1 MKVNAL
7 VKVEFEVSWNPQV
20 FFLIKLQQSQSS
32 PASCIFNYFWNL
44 SLPRDIYPYK
54 NCIHCAAYWTHFE
67 PWFIWISRF
76 SPCFGASCRFGL
88 FHVFDGN
95 LDSDLT
101 KGRARG
107 LLIQAALSWPQF
119 IKSTLTA
126 TVHPISLRTFV
137 FFYHFFLCLLRC
149 SLICRVSKCHIK
161 TGIHFEI
168 KRDWLVGFHLC
179 NSLNMAQ
186 VEWTDQLLP
195 RLGWG
200 GWWS

>member
-1 MKVNAL
+1 MHWLKSSLRLVEILRSFFSLNCSKAKAL
-7 VKVEFEVSWNPQV
+7 QLLAYLIIFEISAYHVT
-20 FFLIKLQQSQSS
+20 FILIKIVSIVL
-32 PASCIFNYFWNL
+32 
-44 SLPRDIYPYK
+44 
-54 NCIHCAAYWTHFE
+54 AYWTHFE

-126 TVHPISLRTFV
+126 TVQPISLRTFV